1 MKKFWEVQNVADNT
15 GELYIY
21 GEITPHKWDD
31 TDTTAQSFKEDLEA
45 LGDIKMLNV
54 YINSPGGSVFQGQAI
69 YSILKR
75 QKAQVN
81 IHIDGLA
88 ASIASVVAMAGDT
101 IFMPKNA
108 MMMVHNPWML
118 AIGNAQDLRKMA
130 DDLDKIRESII
141 EAYLSKAGSRL
152 SLEKISELMD
162 NETWLTAQEC
172 ADYGLCDEVVEAKGI
187 AASIADTELF
197 HRYKNTP
204 KELLEAL
211 QSAKKSGLSQE
222 ERQKLIVESKKNI
235 EQIDKL
241 IGGL

>member
-1 MKKFWEVQNVADNT
+1 MKKFWKIKNAANDT

-21 GEITPHKWDD
+21 GEITPNKWDD

-45 LGDIKMLNV
+45 LGDVKTLNV

-75 QKAQVN
+75 QKARVN
-81 IHIDGLA
+81 VYIDGLA

-101 IFMPKNA
+101 VFMPKNA
-108 MMMVHNPWML
+108 MMMVHNPWAL

-130 DDLDKIRESII
+130 DDLDKIRETII
-141 EAYLSKAGSRL
+141 EAYLSKAGRKL
-152 SLEKISELMD
+152 SAEKISELMD
-162 NETWLTAQEC
+162 NETWMTAQEC
-172 ADYGLCDEVVEAKGI
+172 ADYGLCDEVLEAKEI

-197 HRYKNTP
+197 QRYKNVP
-204 KELLEAL
+204 KELIEAL
-211 QSAKKSGLSQE
+211 KNAKKGDLSLE
-222 ERQKLIVESKKNI
+222 ERQKLIAESKENI
-235 EQIDKL
+235 EQINKL

>member
-1 MKKFWEVQNVADNT
+1 VNV
-15 GELYIY
+15 
-21 GEITPHKWDD
+21 
-31 TDTTAQSFKEDLEA
+31 
-45 LGDIKMLNV
+45 
-54 YINSPGGSVFQGQAI
+54 
-69 YSILKR
+69 
-75 QKAQVN
+75 
-81 IHIDGLA
+81 HIDGLA

-101 IFMPKNA
+101 VFMPKNA

-118 AIGNAQDLRKMA
+118 VIGNAQDLRKTA

-152 SLEKISELMD
+152 SVEKISELMD

-172 ADYGLCDEVVEAKGI
+172 ADYGLCDEVVAEKEI
-187 AASIADTELF
+187 AASISDAELF
-197 HRYKNTP
+197 QRYKNTP

-211 QSAKKSGLSQE
+211 KNAKKGDLSQE
-222 ERQKLIVESKKNI
+222 ERQKLIAESKKNI